1 MDDKKRKVVG
11 MILIFAGIV
20 IAVYAV
26 YKNFFAKEE
35 EMYSV
40 DVENTE
46 EYEAEL
52 PEEDSEAET
61 ALEMKNVTDE
71 MLEVLHTD
79 EQTLSE
85 MIRKWLNKNMEYT
98 GAVGVEF
105 YDMEEENNT
114 PEKCS
119 VMMKTI
125 VGENQREE
133 ASRVLIL
140 DYYEELDKYNIHP

>member
-1 MDDKKRKVVG
+1 MDDKKRKIAG
-11 MILIFAGIV
+11 MILIFLGIV

-35 EMYSV
+35 ETYSV
-40 DVENTE
+40 DVESIE

-52 PEEDSEAET
+52 PEEDSEAEK

>member
-1 MDDKKRKVVG
+1 
-11 MILIFAGIV
+11 
-20 IAVYAV
+20 
-26 YKNFFAKEE
+26 
-35 EMYSV
+35 
-40 DVENTE
+40 
-46 EYEAEL
+46 
-52 PEEDSEAET
+52 
-61 ALEMKNVTDE
+61 
-71 MLEVLHTD
+71 
-79 EQTLSE
+79 